1 MGKVG
6 PTTRDLA
13 KAAGV
18 SLATVDRVL
27 NSRVGVQTKTITRVN
42 AAAEKIRFVRDIS
55 AANLSRSRNYSFL
68 FVLPLEGDQFLGE
81 LVAHIGEA
89 NNAFAPERVTVDA
102 KNINVGDPH
111 LVAKFLA
118 QIDLKQYSGIA
129 VMVPESPQVRD
140 AVNRL
145 GERGIKVV
153 QFLSGQPTTEEFD
166 FVGTDNYAS
175 GATAGSLMRRFL
187 HSGAGKIVVISE
199 TMQSLSSIERRLGF
213 DNIMTNSFP
222 NITVLPSLETYGDDA
237 RAQKIIGNT
246 FKNHSDIV
254 GLYVVSSEARI
265 PIKILSQ
272 YPQAKNI
279 IRIAHERTPFTENA
293 LNCGELDAVIAQN
306 PGHVVRSAIRILRA
320 RCEKREPLASQ
331 ENIRIE
337 IFLKENL

>member
-13 KAAGV
+13 IAAGV

-27 NSRVGVQTKTITRVN
+27 NSRNGVQAKTITKVTE
-42 AAAEKIRFVRDIS
+42 AAEKIGFVRDIS

-68 FVLPLEGDQFLGE
+68 FVLPLVGDQFLGE

-89 NNAFAPERVTVDA
+89 NKAFAGERVTVEA
-102 KNINVGDPH
+102 KRINVSDPH
-111 LVAKFLA
+111 VAAKFLA
-118 QIDLKQYSGIA
+118 QIDPEQYNGLA

-140 AVNRL
+140 AINRL
-145 GERGIKVV
+145 GERGVKVV
-153 QFLSGQPTTEEFD
+153 QFLSGQPLDNKID

-187 HSGAGKIVVISE
+187 HSGTGKIVVISE

-213 DNIMTNSFP
+213 DDILARNFP
-222 NITVLPSLETYGDDA
+222 YIKVLPSLETYGDDV

-246 FKNHSDIV
+246 FKNYNDIV
-254 GLYVVSSEARI
+254 GFYVVSSEARV
-265 PIKILSQ
+265 PIEIVSQ
-272 YPQAKNI
+272 YGEAKNI
-279 IRIAHERTPFTENA
+279 VRIAHERTPFTEQA
-293 LNCGELDAVIAQN
+293 LQRGELDAVIAQN
-306 PGHVVRSAIRILRA
+306 PGHVVRSALRILRA
-320 RCEKREPLASQ
+320 RCDQREPLASQ

>member
-13 KAAGV
+13 IAAGV

-27 NSRVGVQTKTITRVN
+27 NSRFGVQTKTITKVN
-42 AAAEKIRFVRDIS
+42 EAAERISFVRDIS

-68 FVLPLEGDQFLGE
+68 FVLPLVGDQFLGE
-81 LVAHIGEA
+81 LLAKIEEA
-89 NNAFAPERVTVDA
+89 NRAFAAERVTVTSQR
-102 KNINVGDPH
+102 INVNDPH
-111 LVAKFLA
+111 GVANFLS
-118 QIDLKQYSGIA
+118 QIDPEEFNGLAI
-129 VMVPESPQVRD
+129 MIPESPQVRD

-153 QFLSGQPTTEEFD
+153 QFLSGQPTINKFD

-187 HSGAGKIVVISE
+187 RSGKGKIIVISE

-213 DNIMTNSFP
+213 DNLMSDNFP

-237 RAQKIIGNT
+237 RAQKIISST
-246 FKNHSDIV
+246 FQNHPDIV
-254 GLYVVSSEARI
+254 GFYVISSEARI
-265 PIKILSQ
+265 PVEIVCQ
-272 YPQAKNI
+272 YPKAKNI
-279 IRIAHERTPFTENA
+279 IRIVHERTPFTENA
-293 LNCGELDAVIAQN
+293 LKCGDLDAVIAQN
-306 PGHVVRSAIRILRA
+306 PGHVVRSALRILRA
-320 RCEKREPLASQ
+320 RCDQREPLASQ

>member
-13 KAAGV
+13 VAAGV

-27 NSRVGVQTKTITRVN
+27 NSRFGVQTKTITKVN
-42 AAAEKIRFVRDIS
+42 DAAEKIGFVRDIS

-68 FVLPLEGDQFLGE
+68 FILPLVGDQFLGE
-81 LVAHIGEA
+81 LLAKIEEA
-89 NNAFAPERVTVDA
+89 NKAFAAERVTVSS
-102 KNINVGDPH
+102 KRINVNDPH
-111 LVAKFLA
+111 AVANFLSH
-118 QIDLKQYSGIA
+118 IDPQEFSGLAI
-129 VMVPESPQVRD
+129 MIPESPQVRD

-153 QFLSGQPTTEEFD
+153 QFLSGQPTTNEFD

-187 HSGAGKIVVISE
+187 HSGNGKIVVISE

-213 DNIMTNSFP
+213 DDIIAENFP
-222 NITVLPSLETYGDDA
+222 SITVLPSLETYGDDA
-237 RAQKIIGNT
+237 RAQKIISNT
-246 FKNHSDIV
+246 FKNYSDIV
-254 GLYVVSSEARI
+254 GFYVISSEARI
-265 PIKILSQ
+265 PIEILSQ
-272 YPQAKNI
+272 YPKAKDI
-279 IRIAHERTPFTENA
+279 IRIAHERTPFTDNA
-293 LNCGELDAVIAQN
+293 LRRGELDAVIAQN
-306 PGHVVRSAIRILRA
+306 PGHVVRSALRILRA
-320 RCEKREPLASQ
+320 RCDQREPLASQ

>member
-13 KAAGV
+13 IAAGV

-27 NSRVGVQTKTITRVN
+27 NSRIGVQVKTITKVN
-42 AAAEKIRFVRDIS
+42 EAAERIGFVRDIS

-68 FVLPLEGDQFLGE
+68 FVLPLVGDQFLGE

-89 NNAFAPERVTVDA
+89 NKAFAGERVTVEA
-102 KNINVGDPH
+102 KKINVSDPH
-111 LVAKFLA
+111 AAAKFLA
-118 QIDLKQYSGIA
+118 QVDPEQYMGLA

-140 AVNRL
+140 AINRL
-145 GERGIKVV
+145 GERGVKIV
-153 QFLSGQPTTEEFD
+153 QFLSGQPLASEID

-175 GATAGSLMRRFL
+175 GATAGCLMRRFL
-187 HSGAGKIVVISE
+187 RSETGKIVVISE

-213 DNIMTNSFP
+213 DDILANSFP
-222 NITVLPSLETYGDDA
+222 KITVLPSLETYGDDA
-237 RAQKIIGNT
+237 RAHKIIGNT
-246 FKNHSDIV
+246 FKNHADIV
-254 GLYVVSSEARI
+254 GFYVVSSEARV
-265 PIKILSQ
+265 PIEILSQ
-272 YPQAKNI
+272 YAQAENI

-293 LNCGELDAVIAQN
+293 LKRGELDVVIAQN
-306 PGHVVRSAIRILRA
+306 PGHVVRSALRILRA
-320 RCEKREPLASQ
+320 RCDQRVPLASQ